1 MVTRLCLEFEA
12 KGGGYL
18 KAKDLKTNTVQTAS
32 PFSKTLNSRRVCYRF
47 DNVPPE
53 HCSVSG
59 SCSSEP
65 LHIDQRISKA
75 ALHTVTFSG
84 WNDPVP
90 SGGADITAS
99 KIESYAIRVN
109 EVVPSNGT
117 HEVDFSTNILSMAV
131 NHPSTELTLNLT
143 YDRPRLYCLTLEVKD
158 AADNVQKCRRFLL
171 IDNSSTI
178 ALNRKQTFYATTA
191 SPATDFT
198 WQTNHNEICLS
209 WKDYFANTFYRVNQL
224 LNGIK
229 PDHNGQITG
238 KYEQIS
244 GELPVYGTPNIHGI
258 VKYMISWKL
267 NNGRFSP
274 ETEVPNFREQ
284 IFCKLFNPKDGDAFN
299 FIIRPIDIVGNTINE
314 SRTVFI
320 DSSEP
325 FLNDLS
331 IQDKTNDEN
340 FTHVNKDS
348 EPLVLDVETYDN
360 HSGISALKWVF
371 GKRSKTNDTG
381 DIDIKFGDIQLVN
394 TCAFCY
400 FNSHFLYI

>member
-1 MVTRLCLEFEA
+1 MYCLIYGPRLCLEFEA

-18 KAKDLKTNTVQTAS
+18 KAKNLRANSLLPPS
-32 PFSKTLNSRRVCYRF
+32 PFAKTTFSRRICYRF

-53 HCSVSG
+53 HCSIGG
-59 SCSSEP
+59 SCLSEP

-75 ALHTVTFSG
+75 ALHTVTFTG

-90 SGGADITAS
+90 PGGTDITAS
-99 KIESYAIRVN
+99 KIESLAIRVN

-158 AADNVQKCRRFLL
+158 AADNVRKCRRFLL

-178 ALNRKQTFYATTA
+178 ASNRKQTFYATTA
-191 SPATDFT
+191 SPATDFI
-198 WQTNHNEICLS
+198 WQTNYNEICLS
-209 WKDYFANTFYRVNQL
+209 WRDYFANTFYRDNQL

-229 PDHNGQITG
+229 PDHHGEITG
-238 KYEQIS
+238 TYEQIN
-244 GELPVYGTPNIHGI
+244 T
-258 VKYMISWKL
+258 
-267 NNGRFSP
+267 
-274 ETEVPNFREQ
+274 
-284 IFCKLFNPKDGDAFN
+284 KDGDAFN
-299 FIIRPIDIVGNTINE
+299 FIIRPIDIVGNTFNE

-320 DSSEP
+320 DNSEP

-331 IQDKTNDEN
+331 IRDKTKDDN
-340 FTHVNKDS
+340 FTHVIKDS

-371 GKRSKTNDTG
+371 GKRSTPNNTG

-400 FNSHFLYI
+400 FNSHFFIYLNVIQ